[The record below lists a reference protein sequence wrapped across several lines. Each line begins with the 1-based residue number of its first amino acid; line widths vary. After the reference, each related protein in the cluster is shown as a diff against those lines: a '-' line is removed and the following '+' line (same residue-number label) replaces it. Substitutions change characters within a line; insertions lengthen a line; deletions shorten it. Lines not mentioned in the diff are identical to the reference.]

1 MIYLLVRL
9 GVCVPELNTSK
20 CTTLEENVY
29 KRLDFNI
36 RKAEMFKSLG
46 FTHIRFNNILGSGFS
61 RSDMSSVLESSRIQ
75 SLSPWLVNAGY
86 TTSIHAPYKYNFFT
100 VNSTRKA
107 LNYINDLGSLL
118 DVLHMNTCAINM
130 HVKCNQNQ
138 SDMFYHKFVRKL
150 DYNTRSRLVFEN
162 DDRILN
168 VKNTLD
174 IALKSKVGFVYDNL
188 HDRLNKSDGD
198 LVDYINDI
206 KSSWNF
212 QNTKAFMHYS
222 NGTIKGH
229 NSVFDIEEFINILL
243 VYKKYFSEVVV
254 IIELKDYLNSIEKFR
269 YNTCNKLGW
278 LDNYRFII

>member
-1 MIYLLVRL
+1 MLVRL

-75 SLSPWLVNAGY
+75 SLRPWLVNAGY
-86 TTSIHAPYKYNFFT
+86 TVSIHAPYKYNFFT

-107 LNYINDLGSLL
+107 LNYVNDLGSLL

-130 HVKCNQNQ
+130 HVKCNKNQ
-138 SDMFYHKFVRKL
+138 LDIFYHKFVRKL
-150 DYNTRSRLVFEN
+150 DYVTRSRLVFEN

-206 KSSWNF
+206 KSSWDF

-243 VYKKYFSEVVV
+243 VYKKYFNEVVV
-254 IIELKDYLNSIEKFR
+254 VIELKDYLNSIEKFR